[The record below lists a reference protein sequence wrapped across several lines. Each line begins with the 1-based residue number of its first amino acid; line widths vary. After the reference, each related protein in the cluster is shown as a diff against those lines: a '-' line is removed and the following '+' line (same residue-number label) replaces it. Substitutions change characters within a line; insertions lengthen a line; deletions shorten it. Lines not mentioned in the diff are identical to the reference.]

1 MPFKRLESIKYSIRG
16 DIISAK
22 ILVVEDDGISASVL
36 RMKLENWG
44 YESPVA
50 FTSQDAIRQFQKTE
64 PDLVIMDI
72 ALKGKL
78 NGIETAEI
86 IDSELKTPIIY
97 YSSKNDEELSEK
109 IKKLQNRDY
118 ITKTSGDAQL
128 KLSIQKSLE
137 KNFLE
142 LDEIELSL
150 GNGMLSTMVKPEIQ
164 DIVTTLGDEN
174 LNGNISTEEKDK
186 IIRKVE
192 TFQNKGYPKLKP
204 EGDNLKPV
212 IEENH
217 DENGLKD
224 SFISEAVTATNN
236 DINISEDV
244 NDEYHQTYQKI
255 EHELKKLD
263 IHFSEVFD
271 KSSSQEKEIKKLNQS
286 LEEYITLMG
295 EKDNAIKEMEKIQ
308 QRLEEEVIN
317 YKNQHQTVLNE
328 MYSMKNQINTFISN
342 LND

>member
-142 LDEIELSL
+142 LDEIELSV

-224 SFISEAVTATNN
+224 SFVSEAVTATNN

-295 EKDNAIKEMEKIQ
+295 EKDNAIKEMEKTQ

>member
-1 MPFKRLESIKYSIRG
+1 VPFKRLESIKYSIRG

-142 LDEIELSL
+142 LDEIELSV

-192 TFQNKGYPKLKP
+192 TFQNEGYLKLKP

-224 SFISEAVTATNN
+224 SFVSEAVTATNN

-263 IHFSEVFD
+263 IHFSEMFD

-295 EKDNAIKEMEKIQ
+295 EKDNAIKEMEKTQ